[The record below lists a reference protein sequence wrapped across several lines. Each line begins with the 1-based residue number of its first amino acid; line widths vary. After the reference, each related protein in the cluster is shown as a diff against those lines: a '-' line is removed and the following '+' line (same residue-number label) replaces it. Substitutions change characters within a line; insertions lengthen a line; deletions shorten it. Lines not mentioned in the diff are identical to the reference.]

1 MNRRGQGKNSF
12 WITPKVCGAWH
23 PDLGI
28 PQLFHP
34 SGKTFKTFKR
44 QFVLKL
50 KDICLIEI
58 DIPGALFGA
67 EVQKDIPRRCLQV
80 HFLYKIR
87 NRYIGT
93 PLTEITRMYY
103 FAGPLNMIS
112 RLPKF
117 KRWAH
122 PKSYKNAQILQ
133 KNNCPYSIK
142 YLQITKRFAGSTE
155 WATVRFWRMRWI
167 EAPAPVIWGAP
178 WGTTSTPC
186 CVNFAHFQ
194 ISLSWFNC
202 VFSGISVQSP
212 NTCNSF
218 DFL

>member
-1 MNRRGQGKNSF
+1 MLSWLLYTGCQGITWLSEESF
-12 WITPKVCGAWH
+12 CTCMQRHCCCCRWYQDYQSSNAGHIPNPTKTPR
-23 PDLGI
+23 
-28 PQLFHP
+28 F
-34 SGKTFKTFKR
+34 
-44 QFVLKL
+44 
-50 KDICLIEI
+50 
-58 DIPGALFGA
+58 
-67 EVQKDIPRRCLQV
+67 
-80 HFLYKIR
+80 YK
-87 NRYIGT
+87 
-93 PLTEITRMYY
+93 
-103 FAGPLNMIS
+103 
-112 RLPKF
+112 
-117 KRWAH
+117 
-122 PKSYKNAQILQ
+122 

>member
-1 MNRRGQGKNSF
+1 M
-12 WITPKVCGAWH
+12 
-23 PDLGI
+23 
-28 PQLFHP
+28 
-34 SGKTFKTFKR
+34 
-44 QFVLKL
+44 L

-58 DIPGALFGA
+58 VIPGALFGT

-93 PLTEITRMYY
+93 PLTENTRMYY

-133 KNNCPYSIK
+133 KKQLSIFHK
-142 YLQITKRFAGSTE
+142 ISADNQKVCRFYRMSDRQILENAMDRSAGSSDMGS
-155 WATVRFWRMRWI
+155 AMRY
-167 EAPAPVIWGAP
+167 
-178 WGTTSTPC
+178 
-186 CVNFAHFQ
+186 NFYSMLREFCT
-194 ISLSWFNC
+194 F
-202 VFSGISVQSP
+202 P
-212 NTCNSF
+212 N
-218 DFL
+218 

>member
-1 MNRRGQGKNSF
+1 M
-12 WITPKVCGAWH
+12 
-23 PDLGI
+23 
-28 PQLFHP
+28 
-34 SGKTFKTFKR
+34 
-44 QFVLKL
+44 LKL

-93 PLTEITRMYY
+93 PLTENTRMYY

-133 KNNCPYSIK
+133 KKQLSIFHK
-142 YLQITKRFAGSTE
+142 ISADNQKVCRFYRMSDRQILENAMDRSAGSSDMGSAMRYNFYSMLRELHISKLAFLGLTVYFQVFQFNLRIH
-155 WATVRFWRMRWI
+155 ATASIFSK
-167 EAPAPVIWGAP
+167 GAQ
-178 WGTTSTPC
+178 GRY
-186 CVNFAHFQ
+186 
-194 ISLSWFNC
+194 
-202 VFSGISVQSP
+202 
-212 NTCNSF
+212 
-218 DFL
+218 